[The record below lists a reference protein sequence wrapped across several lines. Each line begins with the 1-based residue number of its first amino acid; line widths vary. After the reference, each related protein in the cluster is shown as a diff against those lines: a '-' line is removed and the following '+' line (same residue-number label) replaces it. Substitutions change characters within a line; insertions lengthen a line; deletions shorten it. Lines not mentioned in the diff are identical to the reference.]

1 MVADL
6 AGSLPTRPLEK
17 QFSHYQT
24 NQEDDQRGDSED
36 VQTPACRLFS
46 PEIGDIRLEALH
58 AGSGA
63 APGLKP
69 GARSRLLAVRIALL
83 AHVGARAVALLVA
96 LAALLGLLL
105 TLPVGLALLARL
117 ALPSLLVVL
126 LAVLALLVGALLV
139 GGLML
144 LVLLLL
150 ILALLVCHD
159 DETPFKRGV
168 CPAFNVASITGAACR
183 PLPRR
188 PGAEP
193 LKNCHGLSRA
203 KRSRERIPWI

>member
-17 QFSHYQT
+17 QLSHYQT

-36 VQTPACRLFS
+36 VQKPACRLFS

-105 TLPVGLALLARL
+105 TLPIGLALLARL
-117 ALPSLLVVL
+117 ALPPL
-126 LAVLALLVGALLV
+126 LAALALLVGALLV

>member
-1 MVADL
+1 MKRYV
-6 AGSLPTRPLEK
+6 
-17 QFSHYQT
+17 
-24 NQEDDQRGDSED
+24 
-36 VQTPACRLFS
+36 
-46 PEIGDIRLEALH
+46 
-58 AGSGA
+58 
-63 APGLKP
+63 
-69 GARSRLLAVRIALL
+69 
-83 AHVGARAVALLVA
+83 VA

-117 ALPSLLVVL
+117 ALPSLL
-126 LAVLALLVGALLV
+126 AALALLVGALLV